1 MAGVMSRS
9 LADITTVAKLMDEC
23 KSMGI
28 HTLGPDINES
38 YLKFSVTHKGDIRF
52 GMAAV
57 KGVGEGAVQE
67 ILREREKNGPYTS
80 VFNVVERVNLTTCN
94 KKSLES
100 LALAGAFDSFGTVSR
115 EQFVTPY
122 ANSETFLDALIR
134 YGNRYQNDKA
144 ENTMS
149 LFGPVETVEITK
161 PNPPKDC
168 PQWSDL
174 ERLNRE
180 RDLIGIYISGHPLDE
195 YKIIVEKVCT
205 VRMTEVADVDQF
217 ANMDITFGG
226 IVTKKTEGHTKNGKP
241 YGRVTMEDYSGA
253 GEFALFGKEWASFKG
268 FFEPGNSLFVSASV
282 KERHWVPGSYDL
294 SIGRVE
300 FLSDVKDQKIK
311 SITINIPLDS
321 LTSGTVAELTGLVNS
336 NPGTTDVFF
345 NITDPSKQMHVMLQ
359 SKKSRLSVNRKIID
373 FLDGQSDMDY
383 IIN

>member
-1 MAGVMSRS
+1 
-9 LADITTVAKLMDEC
+9 
-23 KSMGI
+23 
-28 HTLGPDINES
+28 
-38 YLKFSVTHKGDIRF
+38 
-52 GMAAV
+52 
-57 KGVGEGAVQE
+57 
-67 ILREREKNGPYTS
+67 
-80 VFNVVERVNLTTCN
+80 VNLTTCN

-100 LALAGAFDSFGTVSR
+100 LALAGAFDSFSTVSR

-122 ANSETFLDALIR
+122 ANNETFLDALIR
-134 YGNRYQNDKA
+134 YGNHYQNDKA

-149 LFGPVETVEITK
+149 LFGPSETVEISK
-161 PNPPKDC
+161 PEPPKNC

-226 IVTKKTEGHTKNGKP
+226 IVTKTNEGHTKNGKP

-253 GEFALFGKEWASFKG
+253 GEIALFGEEWAKFKG
-268 FFEPGNSLFVSASV
+268 FFEPGNSLFVSACV
-282 KERHWVPGSYDL
+282 KERRWRPGSYDI

-311 SITINIPLDS
+311 SITINIPLDA
-321 LTSGTVAELTGLVNS
+321 LTSDTVAELTGLLDS
-336 NPGTTDVFF
+336 NPGTTDIFF
-345 NITDPSKQMHVMLQ
+345 NITDPAKQMHVMLQ
-359 SKKSRLSVNRKIID
+359 SKKSRLSVNREIID
-373 FLDGQSDMDY
+373 FLDGQNDIDY
-383 IIN
+383 KIN